1 MRMQTPQRYQI
12 FILYQIIRRTEFMK
26 DNMNSIIEAAF
37 WAGFEPSSDDLTFEA
52 LYAEAEE
59 YLMKSTQY

>member
-1 MRMQTPQRYQI
+1 
-12 FILYQIIRRTEFMK
+12 MK

-37 WAGFEPSSDDLTFEA
+37 WAGFEPSSDDLTPEA

-59 YLMKSTQY
+59 YLMKSIQY